1 MNAFINKLCIKGMIA
16 KHNLQK
22 KILEERG
29 EANIIAIILVLA
41 IVIALAIV
49 FRSAI
54 GKLFNSIWDG
64 ITGQVG
70 DATSTYPEYVAPT
83 GK

>member
-16 KHNLQK
+16 KQNLQK

-49 FRSAI
+49 FRKAI
-54 GKLFNSIWDG
+54 GSLFDQIWDG
-64 ITGQVG
+64 ITGDVTTG
-70 DATSTYPEYVAPT
+70 MTDPIST